1 MSISVDEIVSEAL
14 SLPQQLR
21 ALVAEKII
29 ESLNDPIESKNTEVW
44 LKEILNE
51 SLRYLQNIRDNP
63 MEKSVWD
70 NDTARDVVGLY
81 ASDRHD
87 GSVCHD
93 QQR

>member
-1 MSISVDEIVSEAL
+1 MKLKDG
-14 SLPQQLR
+14 PPQLR
-21 ALVAEKII
+21 VLVAEKIL

-44 LKEILNE
+44 LKEIQMHFQKMNE
-51 SLRYLQNIRDNP
+51 SLWYLQNIRDNP

-70 NDTARDVVGLY
+70 NDTVRDVVGLY